1 MKQLQNQA
9 EQEPEASSQ
18 PASICST
25 WYCYAGCLEER
36 IIDNHI
42 QLWKL
47 REKDKIG
54 NMNKLMQYCQSSI
67 VD

>member
-9 EQEPEASSQ
+9 EQDPEASSQ

-42 QLWKL
+42 QL
-47 REKDKIG
+47 
-54 NMNKLMQYCQSSI
+54 
-67 VD
+67 